1 MDRNQDQEFAELI
14 EEHLPLVRHI
24 VFQVSVRYPQH
35 VDREELARAGVLGLV
50 QAARRFDADKG
61 VPFARFAAQRI
72 RGAILDSVRSMDWA
86 PRSLRRSARTLETAT
101 ANLAGDLGRAPTSA
115 ETAAALGMTVNELA
129 DLQEQL
135 SRSVVLTLDMALAE
149 TGDDEEIT
157 LGSTAADAA
166 DGAEEQLETRELHAY
181 LHDAVVLLPE
191 RLRFVIS
198 GYFFEGLTSEEIATA
213 LGVSVS
219 RVSQLRSD
227 AFALLRDGLT
237 AQFPASVP
245 SEPALAVVAV
255 AASSSSSSSSRSASA
270 SASTQRSRVAERRAT
285 YAAAIAGRRGWK
297 ARLAGEDASA
307 VDVSDAAGVALAMGA

>member
-1 MDRNQDQEFAELI
+1 MDRNQDGEFAELI

-50 QAARRFDADKG
+50 QAARRYDADQG

-72 RGAILDSVRSMDWA
+72 RGAIIDSVRGMDWA

-115 ETAAALGMTVNELA
+115 ETAATLGMTVSELA
-129 DLQEQL
+129 DLQDQL
-135 SRSVVLTLDMALAE
+135 SRSVVLTLDMAVAE
-149 TGDDEEIT
+149 TSDDDEIT
-157 LGSTAADAA
+157 LGSTVADAS
-166 DGAEEQLETRELHAY
+166 DSAEEQLETRELHGY
-181 LHDAVVLLPE
+181 LHDAVALLPE
-191 RLRFVIS
+191 RLRLVIS

-213 LGVSVS
+213 LGVTVS

-237 AQFPASVP
+237 AQFADPVP
-245 SEPALAVVAV
+245 SEPAVVAGVAATTSASV
-255 AASSSSSSSSRSASA
+255 AASAPRPRS
-270 SASTQRSRVAERRAT
+270 AERRAT

-297 ARLAGEDASA
+297 ARLAGNDAST
-307 VDVSDAAGVALAMGA
+307 VDVSDPAGMALALGA